1 MSRRRAQGPS
11 VSFFA
16 FQDIITSVVGIF
28 VLITLIMMLDLV
40 QRTDSS
46 SASQQLVADTF
57 SAAITDLE
65 TQLAQLQKRS
75 NELDVLASKIGAV
88 QVFNKDDIEKELRAS
103 IQRLNEQ
110 IERTEQLNRETQQLV
125 DNQTKVQ
132 TKLQIES
139 QKRSPD
145 RDELAKLL
153 KELDKLDSKIGELE
167 LDEPLVF
174 KSQPLNGRSVVVI
187 EVTSAGAVVLDL
199 QADRR
204 STMRAQ
210 NLERDF
216 ESWMKSHAK
225 GSYHYFLLIRPGG
238 ATNFD
243 TLRAILVKDSAS
255 YGYDV
260 LDQEKSVKLRSEVL
274 K

>member
-28 VLITLIMMLDLV
+28 VLITLIMMVDLV
-40 QRTDSS
+40 RKTGSS
-46 SASQQLVADTF
+46 SASQQRVADTF
-57 SAAITDLE
+57 SAAIADLQM
-65 TQLAQLQKRS
+65 QLKQIEKRS
-75 NELDVLASKIGAV
+75 KELDVLASKIGAV
-88 QVFNKDDIEKELRAS
+88 QVFNKDEIAKDLRAS
-103 IQRLNEQ
+103 IQSLDEQ
-110 IERTEQLNRETQQLV
+110 IERTEQRNREIQRII
-125 DNQTKVQ
+125 DSQTKAQ
-132 TKLQIES
+132 TDLQIET

-153 KELDKLDSKIGELE
+153 KQLEKLDSKIGELD

-174 KSQPLNGRSVVVI
+174 KSQPLDGRSVVVI
-187 EVTSAGAVVLDL
+187 DVTGTEAIVLDL
-199 QADRR
+199 QADQR
-204 STMRAQ
+204 STMRGLS
-210 NLERDF
+210 LERDF
-216 ESWMKSHAK
+216 KSWMKSHAK

-238 ATNFD
+238 ASNFE
-243 TLRAILVKDSAS
+243 TLRAILVNNSAS

-260 LDQEKSVKLRSEVL
+260 LEKDRALKLRSEVL